1 MTERAHWMPERW
13 REALANLRDDI
24 YDIAERWLPRSHG
37 TTTHTNGH
45 VPVRSQERTAAAD
58 RFWSPSRWRA
68 SQPSIDIDETPDE
81 VLVTADLPGLQAED
95 FTVEISGERLMI
107 RGEQKHESHHSERGY
122 RYQERHHGVFARV
135 LHLPCEVDADKA
147 QATYNRGVLRVT
159 LPKTE
164 RSKAKQIHIQAQ
176 E

>member
-1 MTERAHWMPERW
+1 MTERTHWIPERW

-37 TTTHTNGH
+37 TATNANGN
-45 VPVRSQERTAAAD
+45 VPVRHRKRMAAAD
-58 RFWSPSRWRA
+58 SFWSPSRLLA
-68 SQPSIDIDETPDE
+68 SQPSIDLDETHDE
-81 VLVTADLPGLQAED
+81 VVVTADLPGLQAED

-107 RGEQKHESHHSERGY
+107 RGEKKHESHHSDRAY
-122 RYQERHHGVFARV
+122 RYRERHYGAFARV
-135 LHLPCEVDADKA
+135 LQLPCEVDADKA
-147 QATYNRGVLRVT
+147 QANYKRGVLRVT

-164 RSKAKQIHIQAQ
+164 RAKAKRIHIQAQ